1 MASNRFWKG
10 VFRLLFHDKIV
21 SNQGFPLN
29 FNILMQTI
37 EWINWVWIVITISS
51 NLFSW
56 CLTVEIMTILLLYC
70 CSYCFYLPIPYQSML
85 ESRINLDAFDLS
97 NVKGI
102 KATMKSKTFWIW
114 RILFGRNPQ
123 IFRWLMG
130 FVFALGE
137 ISW

>member
-1 MASNRFWKG
+1 
-10 VFRLLFHDKIV
+10 
-21 SNQGFPLN
+21 
-29 FNILMQTI
+29 
-37 EWINWVWIVITISS
+37 
-51 NLFSW
+51 
-56 CLTVEIMTILLLYC
+56 
-70 CSYCFYLPIPYQSML
+70 ML

-102 KATMKSKTFWIW
+102 KATMKSKTFSIW

-137 ISW
+137 ISG